1 MSIPYNPFELLT
13 LTLLKNFQRNKQ
25 HLLIIQR
32 FNWPGIPVGRG
43 FMVTPYISEKP
54 ARLHQATLDT
64 KEGRLVNLYL
74 EMDTVIALLNSSKY
88 LLFVNTFREMR
99 WNTRVLTHY
108 QKNIS
113 SFLLAK
119 SLVGTGDQPDIE
131 LMLEYGKLK
140 AAVHS
145 HSGDTKQIFDVYELI
160 TAL

>member
-13 LTLLKNFQRNKQ
+13 LILLKSFQRNKQ

-32 FNWPGIPVGRG
+32 FNWPGIVAGKG
-43 FMVTPYISEKP
+43 FMVTPYASEKS
-54 ARLHQATLDT
+54 AVQHQATLDA

-88 LLFVNTFREMR
+88 LLFVSSFREMR
-99 WNTRVLTHY
+99 WNTRVLNHY

-113 SFLLAK
+113 SFLRAK
-119 SLVGTGDQPDIE
+119 NFTNATDQPDIE

-140 AAVHS
+140 AAVRS
-145 HSGDTKQIFDVYELI
+145 AGTKQIFDVYELI